1 MQSQSIAPCS
11 MSLSPQSAPDN
22 AVLHDVQYAYQ
33 LMTGFPSAV
42 IEDESKTLE
51 DAGLLN
57 AVIIQK
63 R

>member
-1 MQSQSIAPCS
+1 